1 VIIMAKKQRRKAARA
16 AQHDRSDQSVESVE
30 TPAAPKPAPKPSAA
44 PPRRPG
50 TRVRRKRS
58 SPLPWII
65 GVGVVALLVGITI
78 AANVIREANLPG
90 ERFRS
95 QGNVHVALG
104 TQTPPYNTDPPT
116 SGWHTPGI
124 AGWGAYVDE
133 APHDQELVHN
143 MEDGGVILWYAAGTP
158 EENQEHVAA
167 LQNVLGSRWPRT
179 VIVPREGLEPSY
191 VLTAWTRMQR
201 FEEIDPDGM
210 RAFVAAYHGLD
221 HHPGT
226 R

>member
-1 VIIMAKKQRRKAARA
+1 MGKKQRRKVARTGA
-16 AQHDRSDQSVESVE
+16 GES
-30 TPAAPKPAPKPSAA
+30 APITAPEVSPAPGGSTKGRLDPS
-44 PPRRPG
+44 RRPG
-50 TRVRRKRS
+50 TRPRRKPASR
-58 SPLPWII
+58 LPWIVGI
-65 GVGVVALLVGITI
+65 GGVLLLVGITI
-78 AANVIREANLPG
+78 ASNMIREANLPG

-104 TQTPPYNTDPPT
+104 TQTPPYNTEPPT

-124 AGWGAYVDE
+124 AGWGAYVDA

-143 MEDGGVILWYAAGTP
+143 MEDGGVILWYVAGTP
-158 EENQEHVAA
+158 DENAAHVEA

-179 VIVPREGLEPSY
+179 VIAPREGLESPY

-201 FEEIDPDGM
+201 FEELDPDGK
-210 RAFVAAYHGLD
+210 RAFVTAYHGLD
-221 HHPGT
+221 HHP